1 MSEIQTDTPNIN
13 AEPPKN
19 VIEKY
24 GNQFISPTNLQFL
37 SQSFDTYSET
47 TEKRGKMAK
56 VLGTASTV
64 VAITTVGI
72 AFAPI
77 TATLGATIGLCMFW
91 TTWCKNNS
99 RLKELEYIGGVCAG
113 YCRSL
118 LEQMNEMSKFY
129 TILDKVKVKS
139 VITVE
144 DLTLIEE
151 EIKHFSEHPLW
162 PAITNSLYKFQ
173 LFILNMIS
181 IPTDFNDQTAK
192 PSMNNFVKMLKN
204 VSFYPNPLKPLL
216 FQYTQ
221 QETNKEDNKEFTSE
235 IKRGYVQ
242 ETGGEKKPTFYVK
255 DVQNK
260 KLNPFSYRG
269 ADVKSYVNDNSVIP
283 DKIVTPIE
291 RRDVTFNDLIA
302 NTYEK
307 IIRRYLYDEFKIEV
321 SGKNITVNGSDN
333 IYVTETINGKIKGMS
348 EFEKKALTS
357 ELGRIIDEFVK
368 SDKIWV
374 SNKIGSNW
382 GNKSGGKKHTRR
394 RGKHSKKTLHRTRG
408 GGVWFEWL
416 RRSVNEQYRQ
426 LIREYTILSANFGVL
441 TNIYLLRYNRFML
454 LCSDA
459 LKEKI
464 RNASAPTAVSVGTL
478 QTGQLVK
485 ENIQELPTATATA
498 TVTSTDATGVQTAV
512 EIHNN

>member
-24 GNQFISPTNLQFL
+24 GNQFINPTNLQFL

-118 LEQMNEMSKFY
+118 LEQMDEMSKFY
-129 TILDKVKVKS
+129 TILDKVKGG
-139 VITVE
+139 IIAE

-204 VSFYPNPLKPLL
+204 VSFYPNQLKPLL

-221 QETNKEDNKEFTSE
+221 HETNKEDKKDKKEFTSE

-283 DKIVTPIE
+283 DKIVTPSE

-321 SGKNITVNGSDN
+321 SGKNITVNGSNNN
-333 IYVTETINGKIKGMS
+333 IDVTETINGKIKGMP
-348 EFEKKALTS
+348 EVEKKGLTD
-357 ELGRIIDEFVK
+357 ELGRIIDEFV
-368 SDKIWV
+368 SSNKIWV

-382 GNKSGGKKHTRR
+382 GNKGGGKKTTRR

-464 RNASAPTAVSVGTL
+464 RNASYPIAVSVGTL
-478 QTGQLVK
+478 QTGQLVEK
-485 ENIQELPTATATA
+485 NILELPTATA
-498 TVTSTDATGVQTAV
+498 VQTAV
-512 EIHNN
+512 KIIPNN

>member
-1 MSEIQTDTPNIN
+1 MSGNEKVTDTPNIN
-13 AEPPKN
+13 DEQPKN

-24 GNQFISPTNLQFL
+24 GNQFINPTNLQFL

-77 TATLGATIGLCMFW
+77 TATIGATIGLCMFW

-129 TILDKVKVKS
+129 TILDKVRAS
-139 VITVE
+139 VDIATE
-144 DLTLIEE
+144 DRSLIEE
-151 EIKHFSEHPLW
+151 EIKHFSEHLLW

-204 VSFYPNPLKPLL
+204 VSFYPNPENPRL

-221 QETNKEDNKEFTSE
+221 YENSKEDKNKFTSE

-242 ETGGEKKPTFYVK
+242 EDTGGEKKPTFYVK
-255 DVQNK
+255 AMQNK

-283 DKIVTPIE
+283 DKIVTPSE

-321 SGKNITVNGSDN
+321 SGKNITVNGSNNN
-333 IYVTETINGKIKGMS
+333 IDVAKTINDKITSMTDDENG
-348 EFEKKALTS
+348 ALTS
-357 ELGRIIDEFVK
+357 ELGRIIDEFVS

-382 GNKSGGKKHTRR
+382 GNKGGGKKTTRR

-464 RNASAPTAVSVGTL
+464 RIASYPTA
-478 QTGQLVK
+478 K
-485 ENIQELPTATATA
+485 A